1 MFQTIE
7 QGAKALGLSMEA
19 VMELIRNRIIA
30 TV

>member
-7 QGAKALGLSMEA
+7 QDAKALGLSMEA